1 MATVTFDSFAEK
13 VEYENKLRFVDYFRM
28 MMNSP
33 GILGNLRRAKK
44 YLFIFSTNLTCT
56 SAPKQGPQDVKN

>member
-1 MATVTFDSFAEK
+1 MDFNFYLPLFKMATVTFDSFAEK

-44 YLFIFSTNLTCT
+44 YFFFFF
-56 SAPKQGPQDVKN
+56 